1 MMKKIIISLLYIFFL
16 YPFLIGTG
24 LLQAKTLYVVDF
36 TKQTGN
42 AEMWLKKNKFESQ
55 KLPTKGFP
63 FQMEFK
69 NNRLYLTNIIAN
81 FGSYGQ
87 ELNLKN
93 AKKIKIY
100 WGIDKFLEE
109 GDNWESKIK
118 RNSLSV
124 TVLFGDKKL
133 PSGSVVVPKLPYYIH
148 IFLSKSAKKNK
159 VYAGKF
165 YKKGGRSICPSCP
178 IKEGEKVITELEF
191 LPILKKEFGLK
202 EVPKI
207 SGISFGVNV
216 SKTSVNSVG
225 FIEKIEILD

>member
-87 ELNLKN
+87 
-93 AKKIKIY
+93 
-100 WGIDKFLEE
+100 
-109 GDNWESKIK
+109 
-118 RNSLSV
+118 
-124 TVLFGDKKL
+124 
-133 PSGSVVVPKLPYYIH
+133 
-148 IFLSKSAKKNK
+148 
-159 VYAGKF
+159 
-165 YKKGGRSICPSCP
+165 
-178 IKEGEKVITELEF
+178 
-191 LPILKKEFGLK
+191 
-202 EVPKI
+202 
-207 SGISFGVNV
+207 
-216 SKTSVNSVG
+216 SKTNQ
-225 FIEKIEILD
+225 